1 MRLTTDYCSPPMP
14 QLGQSPHHGV
24 CEHSKGLPYHWDL
37 EGWLQ
42 SHGTRDTPASC
53 LSYTQKLRA
62 EGSSALASLF
72 CCWVT
77 SAPLHAG
84 AAAARELCAE
94 LTFGRAELQAAGAS
108 RRWRGREEGKEGGGG
123 EGGADLHGWPQREA
137 RKCKPSLLE

>member
-1 MRLTTDYCSPPMP
+1 MLHIKHMW
-14 QLGQSPHHGV
+14 GG
-24 CEHSKGLPYHWDL
+24 
-37 EGWLQ
+37 EGAREAP
-42 SHGTRDTPASC
+42 GAV
-53 LSYTQKLRA
+53 
-62 EGSSALASLF
+62 SALASLF

-108 RRWRGREEGKEGGGG
+108 RRWRGREEGKEGGGR